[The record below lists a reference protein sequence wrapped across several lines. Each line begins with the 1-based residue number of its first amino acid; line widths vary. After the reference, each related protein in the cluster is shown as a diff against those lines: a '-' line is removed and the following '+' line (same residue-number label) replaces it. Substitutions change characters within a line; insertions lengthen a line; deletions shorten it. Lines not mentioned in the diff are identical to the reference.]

1 MSGIVG
7 SRFNTRGSGL
17 VGSLGTDGQILTS
30 SGAGVGAVF
39 ETAAGGAAIKSIT
52 QTDGPTSR
60 QSFSNTSFAA
70 PSTALEVTITPQSAD
85 SKFLIICGTGN
96 TRAYGTIY
104 RDSTNLGDASAGLA
118 DAGDA
123 WNSTC
128 VIYLD
133 SPATTS
139 EIVYSYQ
146 IKRDSGTGYINNSS
160 QHHHMQCI
168 EIDVS

>member
-1 MSGIVG
+1 MSGKISDNLG
-7 SRFNTRGSGL
+7 RSSGL
-17 VGSLGTDGQILTS
+17 LKAV
-30 SGAGVGAVF
+30 SGAAVLS
-39 ETAAGGAAIKSIT
+39 AT
-52 QTDGPTSR
+52 QTNGPTAR
-60 QSFSNTSFAA
+60 QSFTNTSFAE
-70 PSTALEVTITPQSAD
+70 PTTNLQVTITPQSAD